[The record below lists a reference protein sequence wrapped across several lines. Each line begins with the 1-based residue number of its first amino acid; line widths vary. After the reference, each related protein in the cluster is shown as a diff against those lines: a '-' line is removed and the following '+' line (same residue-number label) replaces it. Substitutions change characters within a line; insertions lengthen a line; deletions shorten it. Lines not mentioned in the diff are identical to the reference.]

1 MLTLYSGLADLVFL
15 LHTAFIVF
23 VLLGGLLA
31 LRWRLAPMA
40 HLPAAAWGAAVEFFG
55 WTCPLTPLED
65 ALRRASGSPGS
76 SVGFIERYLVPVV
89 YPAELDRSLQ
99 TVLGVVVLAV
109 NLVVYVVVL
118 RRGRRSMPDP
128 RSRTRRPA

>member
-1 MLTLYSGLADLVFL
+1 MLTLYRSLADLVFV
-15 LHTAFIVF
+15 LHVVFIVF
-23 VLLGGLLA
+23 VLFGGLLA

-65 ALRRASGSPGS
+65 ALRRAGGSTGS
-76 SVGFIERYLVPVV
+76 SVGFIERYLVPLV
-89 YPAELDRSLQ
+89 YPAALDRNLQ
-99 TVLGVVVLAV
+99 TVLGAVVLAV

-118 RRGRRSMPDP
+118 RRARR
-128 RSRTRRPA
+128 